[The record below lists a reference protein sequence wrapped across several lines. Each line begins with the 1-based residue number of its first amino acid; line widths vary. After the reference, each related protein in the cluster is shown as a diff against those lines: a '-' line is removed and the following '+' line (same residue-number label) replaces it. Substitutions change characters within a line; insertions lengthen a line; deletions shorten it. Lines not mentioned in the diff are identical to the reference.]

1 MLFNQM
7 KTGNGLVIQREH
19 KKFATKLANLKN
31 QKQSNNSGFRVSRGS
46 RRMNTLKY
54 KRKENNGELLAAP
67 FPKNRDQEPVNQGF
81 QVTPKDLEE
90 RDPIILTSQPV
101 NLSEDVKAL
110 LRKSHKFVPTP
121 RRPINEKASYVS
133 FLKWRESMRWKW
145 FHNKNKD
152 PNDIDNDFTKKPW
165 TEGTNKKA
173 PIATDCP
180 ELEAFFNAIERDLK
194 NPDLRRKVKS
204 NLNRNQINFIKEV
217 KEYYQGRGLRIRRE
231 DKGPRF
237 VIEDADKEDER
248 IQSEL
253 SNNTYYSEV
262 NGISPATIVEGLRIC
277 MRCNCVKFKNKF
289 YLPNRGVAMGACHAC
304 NFSDVWMGDIT
315 QKHLDT
321 YPLSSLHFH
330 LSGMTELTC

>member
-1 MLFNQM
+1 MD
-7 KTGNGLVIQREH
+7 
-19 KKFATKLANLKN
+19 
-31 QKQSNNSGFRVSRGS
+31 
-46 RRMNTLKY
+46 RRN
-54 KRKENNGELLAAP
+54 
-67 FPKNRDQEPVNQGF
+67 
-81 QVTPKDLEE
+81 
-90 RDPIILTSQPV
+90 
-101 NLSEDVKAL
+101 
-110 LRKSHKFVPTP
+110 
-121 RRPINEKASYVS
+121 
-133 FLKWRESMRWKW
+133 
-145 FHNKNKD
+145 
-152 PNDIDNDFTKKPW
+152 
-165 TEGTNKKA
+165 NKKA

-217 KEYYQGRGLRIRRE
+217 KECYQGRGLRIRRE

>member
-1 MLFNQM
+1 M
-7 KTGNGLVIQREH
+7 
-19 KKFATKLANLKN
+19 
-31 QKQSNNSGFRVSRGS
+31 
-46 RRMNTLKY
+46 
-54 KRKENNGELLAAP
+54 
-67 FPKNRDQEPVNQGF
+67 
-81 QVTPKDLEE
+81 
-90 RDPIILTSQPV
+90 
-101 NLSEDVKAL
+101 
-110 LRKSHKFVPTP
+110 
-121 RRPINEKASYVS
+121 
-133 FLKWRESMRWKW
+133 
-145 FHNKNKD
+145 
-152 PNDIDNDFTKKPW
+152 
-165 TEGTNKKA
+165 
-173 PIATDCP
+173 
-180 ELEAFFNAIERDLK
+180 
-194 NPDLRRKVKS
+194 DLRRKAKS

-217 KEYYQGRGLRIRRE
+217 KEDYQGRGLRIRRE